1 MTVDNISRVCGKYV
15 DSTRDC
21 SLGVTEQF
29 VLLGSFSTC
38 AHHVL
43 KTNHHSLYFGLVDEK
58 INMSEQDTFVML
70 GIRSQLLTTND
81 LSQG

>member
-43 KTNHHSLYFGLVDEK
+43 KTNHHSLYFGLVDGK
-58 INMSEQDTFVML
+58 INIPEQDTFVIL
-70 GIRSQLLTTND
+70 
-81 LSQG
+81 